1 MAQDNKAQDNKAE
14 AAEPPK
20 SKKKLIIIIAA
31 VVLVLAIGGGA
42 AWFMLAKKPAPPH
55 GKKADAEHAEA
66 AEGEG
71 HGEAAEEEHEEEGG
85 GGGGHGGG
93 PTFVTLDAFTV
104 NLQPDPDE
112 KYLQLEMSLQVS
124 KPEDGDLFKAH
135 MPAIRSRILL
145 LLSSK
150 TAKEISTTEGKQ
162 KLTEEILAEVRKPFK
177 EKGKPQKVSAVFF
190 TSFVIQ

>member
-1 MAQDNKAQDNKAE
+1 MAQDSKAQDNKAE
-14 AAEPPK
+14 GAEPPK

-42 AWFMLAKKPAPPH
+42 AWFMLAKKAPPAH
-55 GKKADAEHAEA
+55 GKKADAEHAQA

-71 HGEAAEEEHEEEGG
+71 HGDAAEAEHEEEGG
-85 GGGGHGGG
+85 GGHGAGG

-135 MPAIRSRILL
+135 MPALRSRILL
-145 LLSSK
+145 LLSGK

-162 KLTEEILAEVRKPFK
+162 KLTEEILVEVRKPFK